1 MPSPPTRLP
10 AGLIAGLVLVAGLAA
25 GLMRFDSVRRGVQAQ
40 WFETTRQG
48 ALAFQPAE
56 VQALTG
62 SRPDATDAACA
73 AMRVRLGHLREVDSN
88 VKSAWLFRYLP
99 TPDQTVL
106 LVDLEPIDAKRQAPP
121 GDPLAAG
128 RDSVRLRAALRQGEA
143 VVDDQPR
150 GPDATLTGYAPIGP
164 RPPPG
169 SAQDFIGVSLVTDHW
184 SRDPWIAAGGA
195 VLLVWMVA
203 GLPLAGYVVVR
214 RQSGLRAEVRNLTGV
229 ADQSRSAVMV
239 FNVAGNIEYVNGR
252 FCNLIGCGQP
262 ELIGRNWRELPLIE
276 PDTPPQ
282 QLAELSASLR
292 AGRGWTGEWLKR
304 RANGTTMPLRGSFAP
319 VPRNAGVLAGF
330 VATIEDLS
338 ESQRLNAVLREAL
351 MRAEAGEEAKSQFL
365 AMMSHE
371 VRTPLNGIL
380 GFTNLLRE
388 TPLTPDQREYVET
401 IQLSGEALIQLTD
414 GILNFAQME
423 SGKFQLEALPCSPRE
438 CVEDA
443 RDLVAG
449 KAVAKGIELL
459 HWVDDSVPPAI
470 MADSNRLRQVLTN
483 LLNNAVEFTP
493 RGEVEVRVGTESGLE
508 PDATG
513 AVKLVFAVR
522 DTGMGISPEQHA
534 ELFKPF
540 SQLDHTLTRR
550 HGGTGLGLAICKNI
564 VELMGGQIVLKSE
577 PGSGSV
583 FTFMIPVA
591 ALCLATEP
599 RPVTPLD
606 RLTLAI
612 AVPAGSL
619 RTELVKLGKRFGAK
633 LVASSPEELNANQGW
648 DAALMDVS
656 PALAE
661 ELAALPQPRPHLPPG
676 RIFGLVPLAL
686 PSAQRVALRA
696 HFRLLINKPVHQDAL
711 RGLLAALV
719 DTSAAPP
726 QREPVDLNVLLI
738 DDDPVNQL
746 LMEKELGSLG
756 CRWFKAESS
765 EVGLRELA
773 RTPYDFVLMD
783 LHMPGVDG
791 LTAIQLI
798 RAGEAGAAMKNV
810 WIAALT
816 ADARIQLRERA
827 LAVGANDY
835 LVKPVSVPELRT
847 ALEKFALARRPRQPR
862 AG

>member
-1 MPSPPTRLP
+1 
-10 AGLIAGLVLVAGLAA
+10 
-25 GLMRFDSVRRGVQAQ
+25 
-40 WFETTRQG
+40 
-48 ALAFQPAE
+48 
-56 VQALTG
+56 
-62 SRPDATDAACA
+62 
-73 AMRVRLGHLREVDSN
+73 
-88 VKSAWLFRYLP
+88 
-99 TPDQTVL
+99 
-106 LVDLEPIDAKRQAPP
+106 
-121 GDPLAAG
+121 
-128 RDSVRLRAALRQGEA
+128 
-143 VVDDQPR
+143 
-150 GPDATLTGYAPIGP
+150 
-164 RPPPG
+164 
-169 SAQDFIGVSLVTDHW
+169 
-184 SRDPWIAAGGA
+184 
-195 VLLVWMVA
+195 
-203 GLPLAGYVVVR
+203 
-214 RQSGLRAEVRNLTGV
+214 
-229 ADQSRSAVMV
+229 
-239 FNVAGNIEYVNGR
+239 
-252 FCNLIGCGQP
+252 
-262 ELIGRNWRELPLIE
+262 
-276 PDTPPQ
+276 
-282 QLAELSASLR
+282 
-292 AGRGWTGEWLKR
+292 
-304 RANGTTMPLRGSFAP
+304 
-319 VPRNAGVLAGF
+319 
-330 VATIEDLS
+330 
-338 ESQRLNAVLREAL
+338 
-351 MRAEAGEEAKSQFL
+351 
-365 AMMSHE
+365 
-371 VRTPLNGIL
+371 
-380 GFTNLLRE
+380 
-388 TPLTPDQREYVET
+388 
-401 IQLSGEALIQLTD
+401 
-414 GILNFAQME
+414 ME

-443 RDLVAG
+443 LDLVAI
-449 KAVAKGIELL
+449 KAAAKGIELL

-493 RGEVEVRVGTESGLE
+493 RGEVEVRVGTASGRE

-513 AVKLVFAVR
+513 GVQLVFAVR

-550 HGGTGLGLAICKNI
+550 HGGTGLGLAICKSI
-564 VELMGGQIVLKSE
+564 VELMGGQIVLRSE
-577 PGSGSV
+577 PGSGSI
-583 FTFMIPVA
+583 FTFTIPVA
-591 ALCLATEP
+591 AVCLATGP
-599 RPVTPLD
+599 RPVLPLD

-656 PALAE
+656 PALAA

-686 PSAQRVALRA
+686 PSAQRAALRA
-696 HFRLLINKPVHQDAL
+696 HFRLLINKPVHQEAL
-711 RGLLAALV
+711 HGLLAALM
-719 DTSAAPP
+719 DTSAPAAAP
-726 QREPVDLNVLLI
+726 REPVDLNVLLI

-765 EVGLRELA
+765 EVGMRELA
-773 RTPYDFVLMD
+773 RVPFDFVLMD

-791 LTAIQLI
+791 VTAIQLI
-798 RAGEAGAAMKNV
+798 RAGAAGLAMQNV